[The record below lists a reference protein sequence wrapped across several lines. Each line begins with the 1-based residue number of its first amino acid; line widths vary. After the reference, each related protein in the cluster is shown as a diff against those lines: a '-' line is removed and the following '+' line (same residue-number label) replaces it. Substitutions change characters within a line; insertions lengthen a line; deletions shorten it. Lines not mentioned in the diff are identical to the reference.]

1 MWLLCYLLELSF
13 FIRCFAF
20 RSKICFQFPC
30 LFIFHWIN
38 LLNISKTSR
47 KHLKRDVFFVTSL
60 RRLVDTSQK
69 RCFFFETSQ
78 IHLKKDVFYVTSS
91 GVSNIFQ
98 KRCLFGDF
106 SDTSQKYILKVF
118 ETIQKLFRAEKIDVW
133 TLS

>member
-69 RCFFFETSQ
+69 RCFF
-78 IHLKKDVFYVTSS
+78 LDVP
-91 GVSNIFQ
+91 N
-98 KRCLFGDF
+98 
-106 SDTSQKYILKVF
+106 TSQKRRFLRDIFRRLKHISKKMF
-118 ETIQKLFRAEKIDVW
+118 IRWLLWYFSKIYLESIWDYSKISHKNYFV
-133 TLS
+133 LKK